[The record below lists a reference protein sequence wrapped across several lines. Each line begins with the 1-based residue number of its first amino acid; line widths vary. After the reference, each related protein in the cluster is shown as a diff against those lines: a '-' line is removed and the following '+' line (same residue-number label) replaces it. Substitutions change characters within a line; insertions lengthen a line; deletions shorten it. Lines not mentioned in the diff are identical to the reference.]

1 MSRKYTKE
9 MKIRACED
17 FLNRRKSRK
26 QIALELNMGKRGAEK
41 IREWAKMYELNG
53 SLAFSDSDTHKS
65 YTKELKMSAIND
77 YLSTGMSMLDV
88 SAKYNL
94 SSCTL
99 LREWL
104 SKYNNGEKFKTITND
119 QEVYS
124 MPRTKTTEDERI
136 KIVRYCIENDC
147 NYGKTASLYGVS
159 YHQVYEWCKK
169 FRNSGE
175 EGLKDNRGKTAVDG
189 NNEKDNKYIIQIN
202 KLKHRNEQLERE
214 IEVLKK
220 ACALKT
226 DLLHLQGIRKK
237 N

>member
-17 FLNRRKSRK
+17 FLNGRKSRK
-26 QIALELNMGKRGAEK
+26 QIALELNMGKREAKK

-88 SAKYNL
+88 SAKYDL

-104 SKYNNGEKFKTITND
+104 SKYNNGEKLKTITND

-124 MPRTKTTEDERI
+124 MPRTKTTEDEKI

-147 NYGKTASLYGVS
+147 NYRKTASLYGVS
-159 YHQVYEWCKK
+159 YHQVYEW
-169 FRNSGE
+169 
-175 EGLKDNRGKTAVDG
+175 
-189 NNEKDNKYIIQIN
+189 
-202 KLKHRNEQLERE
+202 
-214 IEVLKK
+214 
-220 ACALKT
+220 
-226 DLLHLQGIRKK
+226 
-237 N
+237 